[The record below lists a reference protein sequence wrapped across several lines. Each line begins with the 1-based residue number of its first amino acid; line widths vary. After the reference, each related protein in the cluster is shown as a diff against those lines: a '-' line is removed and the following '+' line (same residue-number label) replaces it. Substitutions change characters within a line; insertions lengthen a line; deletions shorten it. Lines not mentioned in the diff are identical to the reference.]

1 MEIAEGND
9 KLQYTENSIKIVSNI
24 INSIGTDPNDKT
36 G

>member
-1 MEIAEGND
+1 MEIAEGTN
-9 KLQYTENSIKIVSNI
+9 KLQYTENSIKIVANI